1 MERGTVLHD
10 GAPKTMTL
18 CEIIHFQSETLTVDV
33 ATKNSDLNSSLP
45 GRSEC
50 MSFSFDGVLM
60 AVVDFEISNT
70 SRLAVNR
77 QSFASTIQ
85 NSANRTDRPLRRF
98 HHLLSQLS
106 ASQLCF

>member
-60 AVVDFEISNT
+60 VVA
-70 SRLAVNR
+70 L
-77 QSFASTIQ
+77 SFLNSSEASELRGKILRFQTRVALLSTVSLLPLPFKIPPTEP
-85 NSANRTDRPLRRF
+85 TDR
-98 HHLLSQLS
+98 
-106 ASQLCF
+106 